1 MEIIKLPESVQ
12 YILSRLNKNN
22 YEAYVVGGCVR
33 DSLMKRIPHDWD
45 ICTSAL
51 PEQVM
56 EIFNEHQIIP
66 TGLKHGTVTIVIDK
80 EPFEV
85 TTYRIDGEYEDN
97 RHPKNVVY
105 TKSLHEDLMRRDFT
119 INALAYNPTEGIID
133 IVDGIKDIKNK
144 TIRCVGNSGERF
156 REDALRMLR
165 AIRFAARYSF
175 RIHHKTIFSILAN
188 KELLKNISIERI
200 SSEILKTLSSNY
212 VNSRIY
218 YLLATCVKQIIPE
231 LDNTNVVNISYKV
244 ERSPADIYVR
254 LALLLNFDEEKLPE
268 VLKRL
273 RFDNDTIKKVC
284 NVSKFG
290 KYICFEV
297 AAPFNKEIHQECF
310 YKYLARI
317 LIKELGNKM
326 AISSIHFA
334 ALLQEYKYN
343 DIIRLIDFVN
353 TEIENNSC
361 CSIAQMQIDG
371 NDLVNI
377 GFCGIEVGK
386 CLNTLLEEIMQDKL
400 ENNREC
406 LLKRAEELRNL

>member
-1 MEIIKLPESVQ
+1 M
-12 YILSRLNKNN
+12 
-22 YEAYVVGGCVR
+22 GGCVR
-33 DSLMKRIPHDWD
+33 DSLMGITPHDWD

-51 PEQVM
+51 PEEVT
-56 EIFNEHQIIP
+56 ELFNEYQIIP
-66 TGLKHGTVTIVIDK
+66 TGLKHGTVTIVINK
-80 EPFEV
+80 ESFEI

-97 RHPKNVVY
+97 RHPKNVIY
-105 TKSLHEDLMRRDFT
+105 TKSLYEDLMRRDFT
-119 INALAYNPTEGIID
+119 INALAYNPNEGIID
-133 IVDGIKDIKNK
+133 IVNGIEDIKNK

-156 REDALRMLR
+156 REDALRILR

-212 VNSRIY
+212 VNSLIY
-218 YLLATCVKQIIPE
+218 YLLATCVEQIIPE
-231 LDNTNVVNISYKV
+231 LNNTNVVNISYKV

-254 LALLLNFDEEKLPE
+254 LALLLNFNGEKLPE

-326 AISSIHFA
+326 AISSIYFA
-334 ALLQEYKYN
+334 ALLQEHKYD
-343 DIIRLIDFVN
+343 DIIRLINFVN

-371 NDLVNI
+371 NDLI
-377 GFCGIEVGK
+377 DMGFCGIEVGK
-386 CLNTLLEEIMQDKL
+386 CLSILLEEIMQDKL
-400 ENNREC
+400 ENNRNC
-406 LLKRAEELRNL
+406 LLKRVEELRNL